1 MFACWGTVAHR
12 FRSTS
17 LILVLLTAVAGGVWG
32 LGVFDRLGQGGYDDP
47 ASEAARADEIGDA
60 ALDAADA
67 DVMVLYTAPPGRTV
81 DDPDMASKIN
91 VKLEALPRTEVG
103 AVTSYWRT
111 PVPDLAGQDKRV
123 GLAVIG
129 LAGDDPNAKL
139 RSYEQISGELQ
150 VAGVPTQVA
159 GEMPMQAS
167 LQERAKRDLAL
178 AEAVSMPIVLV
189 LLVLIFGGVVAAS
202 LPVLVGGLAV
212 FGSLGLLHLISLF
225 TSVNVFA
232 VNVASLLGL
241 GLAIDYGLFIVGRYR
256 EELGQGRRGVE
267 AVRRTVASAG
277 RTVVFSST
285 LLIIALAGLLLFPQ
299 GFLRSL
305 AYGGMSAVALAA
317 TISLTLLPALLGLL
331 EHRVDALALPWHRK
345 ATEGTSE
352 GRGFRQLAD
361 KVMKRPLL
369 TAVPIVVA
377 LVILGAPFLH
387 GRFGTPNEVM
397 LPSGD
402 PARQAVESLKR
413 DFPAMSDKDVR
424 IVLRGQGE
432 APPSPKDVERFQ
444 SEGTE
449 IRGMQELRPAGARGA
464 VVVFNATLEHD
475 TYSDRSARAVQD
487 LRGLT
492 PPPGTEVLVGGPT
505 AENLDSL
512 RATSQRLPWMALL
525 IVGATLVLM
534 FLAFGSVLLPI
545 KAVVVSALSLS
556 ATFGVLTGVFV
567 DGHGAGPL
575 GITPSPM
582 EDGVLVLMASIV
594 FGLSTD
600 YEAFLLSRMVE
611 ARAGG
616 ASTAEAV
623 RTGLGRTGRM
633 ISAAALLLIVVT
645 GAFATS
651 GILMMRFIG
660 VGMVLALALDATVV
674 RMVLVPALLRLLGDA
689 AWWAPRPLRRS
700 QAQVPI
706 DEAGPAEDADEAT
719 RLTEPVECSAEI
731 TGPIAPVP
739 HPAETTLPIAPAPRP
754 IRRVAPAPRPAETTR
769 PSTSVR

>member
-1 MFACWGTVAHR
+1 MFACWGAVAYR
-12 FRSTS
+12 FRSLS

-32 LGVFDRLGQGGYDDP
+32 LGVFDRLGHGGYDDP
-47 ASEAARADEIGDA
+47 ASQATRADEIGDA
-60 ALDAADA
+60 ALDDA
-67 DVMVLYTAPPGRTV
+67 DVVVLYTAPPGRTV
-81 DDPDMASKIN
+81 DDPGMASTIN
-91 VKLEALPRTEVG
+91 AKLEALPRSDVG

-111 PVPDLAGQDKRV
+111 PVPELASHDQRV

-139 RSYEQISGELQ
+139 RSYERISGQLP

-159 GEMPMQAS
+159 GEMPVQAS
-167 LQERAKRDLAL
+167 LQERAKRDLAR

-189 LLVLIFGGVVAAS
+189 LLVLVFGGAVAAS

-212 FGSLGLLHLISLF
+212 FGSLGLLHLISLV

-256 EELGQGRRGVE
+256 EELSRGRRGVE

-277 RTVVFSST
+277 RTVAFSSS

-299 GFLRSL
+299 GLLRSL

-317 TISLTLLPALLGLL
+317 AISLTLLPALLGLL
-331 EHRVDALALPWHRK
+331 EHRVDALAMPWHRK
-345 ATEGTSE
+345 AAEGTSE
-352 GRGFRQLAD
+352 GRRWRALAD
-361 KVMKRPLL
+361 TVMKRPLL

-377 LVILGAPFLH
+377 LVVLGAPFVH
-387 GRFGTPNEVM
+387 ARFGTPSEVM

-402 PARQAVESLKR
+402 PARQSVESLKR
-413 DFPAMSDKDVR
+413 DFPGMSDEDVR
-424 IVLRGQGE
+424 IVLRGQGG
-432 APPSPKDVERFQ
+432 APPRAQDVERFQ
-444 SEGTE
+444 SAAADISGV
-449 IRGMQELRPAGARGA
+449 RELRPAGARDA
-464 VVVFNATLEHD
+464 VVVFRATLQHG
-475 TYSDRSARAVQD
+475 TYSDQSARAVED
-487 LRGLT
+487 LRALA
-492 PPPGTEVLVGGPT
+492 PPRDTELLVGGPT
-505 AENLDSL
+505 AANVDSL

-556 ATFGVLTGVFV
+556 ATFGVLTWVFV
-567 DGHGAGPL
+567 EGHGAGPL

-582 EDGVLVLMASIV
+582 EDSVVVLMASVV

-611 ARAGG
+611 ARARG
-616 ASTAEAV
+616 ADTAESV
-623 RTGLGRTGRM
+623 RSGLGRTGRM

-689 AWWAPRPLRRS
+689 AWWAPSPLRRS
-700 QAQVPI
+700 RPRVAG
-706 DEAGPAEDADEAT
+706 DEAEPAEDADETT
-719 RLTEPVECSAEI
+719 RRDEPAEGSAEI

-754 IRRVAPAPRPAETTR
+754 IHRIAPAPRPADTTR
-769 PSTSVR
+769 PFTSAR